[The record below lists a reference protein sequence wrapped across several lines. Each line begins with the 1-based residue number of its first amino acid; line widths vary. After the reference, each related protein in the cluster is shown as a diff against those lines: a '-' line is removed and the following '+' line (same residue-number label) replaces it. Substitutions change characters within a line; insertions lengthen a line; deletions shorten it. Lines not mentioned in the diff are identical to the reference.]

1 MNTGPPALP
10 ASPSSNRPSGSTR
23 TQPILTGGRIWLR
36 PLCLADAPAIF
47 AWLDEPTARR
57 LTGTHAQHSLGDVEA
72 HCARIELA
80 EDRYDYAIMLDQD
93 LIGEVVLNAIDWAN
107 KSSSLRIAIWDPALR
122 DHGFGTEA
130 IRLLVD
136 FAFSILELNRIEL
149 EVFDFNPR
157 ARHVYE
163 KIGFRWEGTRREA
176 LFWAGE
182 FVDAHI
188 LGLLRNDDVAK

>member
-136 FAFSILELNRIEL
+136 FAF